1 MNHHGKYLL
10 TTSLIA
16 ALGGCAG
23 LQENDQKV
31 QARQTRIDAQ
41 IAEMRQAQQDSQ
53 AARNTDSVRQ
63 NLNTAWVSN
72 TTNAQPVVL
81 RPPQLNAHIEINTA
95 TPLTISELT
104 HRITMLTGLPIALAA
119 DVKLGPQITKPV
131 SYVGTVEG
139 LLNSMTTENSLSQ
152 KTENGGITLYR
163 YETVVLRVKRKP
175 GSLSTSTS
183 IGVSG
188 SSATSSSGTT
198 GSSQMSATITGESK
212 FSPWSELVG
221 KIRAILS
228 PDAKVQEAPSS
239 SSIVITAVPREVEIA
254 RKVVEDDNKL
264 ATTPITVKIE
274 VINISTTGNQN
285 LGVNWNAVF
294 NAVRQG
300 NPYANVIFSTP
311 ASLAT
316 GNVGNFKISI
326 PSGSSSRYANSD
338 FLIEALNQVDKATTL
353 LRRDFTTLHNV
364 PSGFTRTNSKSYR
377 ARTTAAP
384 ASSVAGGGEPGVEP
398 GQVTTGVRFVVTP
411 TYIGDGQFSIEI
423 NYDDSFLRQLVALGI
438 GKQQIDAPDVD
449 GNQIYNVTTVQ
460 LGETSIL
467 NAFEVDTNNA
477 GTSGFTAD
485 LTNSMNGSNIKQRIY
500 MLITVTGGPV

>member
-10 TTSLIA
+10 TTSLVV
-16 ALGGCAG
+16 ALVGCAG
-23 LQENDQKV
+23 LQENEQKV

-41 IAEMRQAQQDSQ
+41 IAEMRQVQLNSQSIHNNDS
-53 AARNTDSVRQ
+53 SRQ
-63 NLNTAWVSN
+63 NITTAWVSN
-72 TTNAQPVVL
+72 TTNAQPVVQ

-95 TPLTISELT
+95 TALTISDLT
-104 HRITMLTGLPIALAA
+104 NRITMLTGLPIVLSA
-119 DVKLGPQITKPV
+119 DVKLGPQITKPI

-139 LLNSMTTENSLSQ
+139 LLNSMTTENTLSQ
-152 KTENGGITLYR
+152 RIEKGGITLFR
-163 YETVVLRVKRKP
+163 YETAVLRVKRKP
-175 GSLSTSTS
+175 GSLATSTS
-183 IGVSG
+183 IGVAG
-188 SSATSSSGTT
+188 SSSTSSSGTT
-198 GSSQMSATITGESK
+198 GSSQLSATITGESK
-212 FSPWSELVG
+212 FNPWAELVA
-221 KIRAILS
+221 KIRAVAS
-228 PDAKVQEAPSS
+228 PEAKIQEAPTS
-239 SSIVITAVPREVEIA
+239 SSIVITAVPREVEMA

-264 ATTPITVKIE
+264 ATTPITVKVE
-274 VINISTTGNQN
+274 VINISTSGNQN

-294 NAVRQG
+294 AELKNG
-300 NPYANVIFSTP
+300 NPLANVVFSTP

-316 GNVGNFKISI
+316 GNVGNFRINI
-326 PSGSSSRYANSD
+326 PQGSTSRFANSD
-338 FLIEALNQVDKATTL
+338 FLIEALNHVDKATTL

-411 TYIGDGQFSIEI
+411 TYLGDGQFAIEL
-423 NYDDSFLRQLVALGI
+423 NYDDSFLRQLVALGL

-449 GNQIYNVTTVQ
+449 GSQIYNVTTVQ

-467 NAFEVDTNNA
+467 NAFEVDTNNS
-477 GTSGFTAD
+477 GTSGFTAS
-485 LTNSMNGSNIKQRIY
+485 LTNSMSGSDIKQRIY